1 MKITDK
7 NYNKL
12 NEVVYRIDPNH
23 LYYDPTLKEGEIRK
37 FSGTTF
43 KILKLKENSKT
54 DGMQAMAVAPLDEK
68 GNVDTSQVVISYA
81 GTNTSD
87 FKDIETDIRTIG
99 GFFDKTVSPGFS
111 MTPSQARVSGQLTSA
126 TEFAKEVKNEYKDAE
141 ISTTGHSLGQYLAL
155 YVAAENQWKNVGFN
169 GPDPYELL
177 SPEAKKWIKENP
189 GMLTNYRNRGDEL
202 LGNLMGDGTGAEIKI
217 SMEMGLMNPFDYHGL
232 DIWRF
237 DKYGNL
243 IIPENDYNTKASIQQ
258 EKHKAMSDFSSH
270 LGTLKKWREKFTA
283 SGGRLSANERIYL
296 NHSQTKVV
304 VETMGRKTKSAM
316 EEVIRINQSSIER
329 IEMNWAEELRRAEHA
344 APSLTAWE
352 VKETLASVGVTWET
366 HVMTPKEKCQQ
377 RIQKARR
384 KGERYDE
391 LAKENKNKIDD
402 LVARDQELANQ
413 LKG

>member
-1 MKITDK
+1 MKFTDEQYNKFSEKVYWLDPNNKQYNPDMRENAMITDGK
-7 NYNKL
+7 N
-12 NEVVYRIDPNH
+12 E
-23 LYYDPTLKEGEIRK
+23 
-37 FSGTTF
+37 F
-43 KILKLKENSKT
+43 KILKLRENSKT

-155 YVAAENQWKNVGFN
+155 YIAAENQWKNVGFN

-258 EKHKAMSDFSSH
+258 EKHKAMSDFSSD

-283 SGGRLSANERIYL
+283 SGGHLSANERIYL
-296 NHSQTKVV
+296 NHSQTKAV

-329 IEMNWAEELRRAEHA
+329 IEMNWAEEVRRAEHA
-344 APSLTAWE
+344 APSLTA
-352 VKETLASVGVTWET
+352 
-366 HVMTPKEKCQQ
+366 
-377 RIQKARR
+377 
-384 KGERYDE
+384 
-391 LAKENKNKIDD
+391 
-402 LVARDQELANQ
+402 
-413 LKG
+413 

>member
-1 MKITDK
+1 MTFTDEQ
-7 NYNKL
+7 YQWL
-12 NEVVYRIDPNH
+12 SDRVYWLDPKH
-23 LYYDPTLKEGEIRK
+23 LKHNTSFREGSIK
-37 FSGTTF
+37 FICGKKF

-68 GNVDTSQVVISYA
+68 GNVDTSRVVISYA

-87 FKDIETDIRTIG
+87 IKDIETDLRTIAG
-99 GFFDKTVSPGFS
+99 LFDKSDSPAVSLV
-111 MTPSQARVSGQLTSA
+111 TRQARFSGQLTSA

-141 ISTTGHSLGQYLAL
+141 ISTTGHSLGEYLAL

-189 GMLTNYRNRGDEL
+189 GMLTNYRNRGDL
-202 LGNLMGDGTGAEIKI
+202 IGNLMGDGTGAEIKV
-217 SMEMGLMNPFDYHGL
+217 SMEMGLINPLDYHDL
-232 DIWRF
+232 DDWRF
-237 DKYGNL
+237 DEQGNL
-243 IIPENDYNTKASIQQ
+243 IIPENDYNIKASTQQ

-283 SGGRLSANERIYL
+283 SGGHLSANERIYL

-329 IEMNWAEELRRAEHA
+329 IEMNWAEEVRRAEHA

-391 LAKENKNKIDD
+391 LAKEIKNKIDD
-402 LVARDQELANQ
+402 LLARDQELANQ

>member
-1 MKITDK
+1 MIITDK
-7 NYNKL
+7 NYNKIS
-12 NEVVYRIDPNH
+12 NQVYRLDPKNKK
-23 LYYDPTLKEGEIRK
+23 YDPTLKEDTVRK
-37 FSGTTF
+37 FGGTTF

-87 FKDIETDIRTIG
+87 VKDIETDLRTIIG
-99 GFFDKTVSPGFS
+99 LFDGSDNRVVSLV
-111 MTPSQARVSGQLTSA
+111 TRQARFLGQLTSA
-126 TEFAKEVKNEYKDAE
+126 AEFANEVKNEYKDAE
-141 ISTTGHSLGQYLAL
+141 ISTTGHSLGEYLAL

-177 SPEAKKWIKENP
+177 SPEAKKWVKENP
-189 GMLTNYRNRGDEL
+189 GMLTNYRNRGDFI
-202 LGNLMGDGTGAEIKI
+202 GNLMGDGTGAEIKV
-217 SMEMGLMNPFDYHGL
+217 SMEMGLINPFDYHGL
-232 DIWRF
+232 DVWRF
-237 DKYGNL
+237 DKQGNL
-243 IIPENDYNTKASIQQ
+243 IIPENDFNTKASIQQ

-283 SGGRLSANERIYL
+283 SGGHLSANERIYL

-329 IEMNWAEELRRAEHA
+329 IEMNWAEEIRRAEHA
-344 APSLTAWE
+344 APSLSAWE

-391 LAKENKNKIDD
+391 LAKEIKNKIDD

>member
-1 MKITDK
+1 M
-7 NYNKL
+7 
-12 NEVVYRIDPNH
+12 
-23 LYYDPTLKEGEIRK
+23 RK
-37 FSGTTF
+37 
-43 KILKLKENSKT
+43 K
-54 DGMQAMAVAPLDEK
+54 
-68 GNVDTSQVVISYA
+68 
-81 GTNTSD
+81 
-87 FKDIETDIRTIG
+87 
-99 GFFDKTVSPGFS
+99 
-111 MTPSQARVSGQLTSA
+111 
-126 TEFAKEVKNEYKDAE
+126 YKDAE

-155 YVAAENQWKNVGFN
+155 YVAVENQWKNVGFN

-177 SPEAKKWIKENP
+177 SPESKKWIKENP

-283 SGGRLSANERIYL
+283 SGGHLSANERIYL

-329 IEMNWAEELRRAEHA
+329 IEMNWAEEVRRAEHA

-391 LAKENKNKIDD
+391 LAKEIKNKIDD
-402 LVARDQELANQ
+402 LVARDQELANR

>member
-1 MKITDK
+1 MTFTDEQ
-7 NYNKL
+7 YQWL
-12 NEVVYRIDPNH
+12 SDRVYWLDPKH
-23 LYYDPTLKEGEIRK
+23 LKHNTSFREGSIK
-37 FSGTTF
+37 FICGKKF

-68 GNVDTSQVVISYA
+68 GNVDTSRVVISYA

-87 FKDIETDIRTIG
+87 IKDIETDLRTIAG
-99 GFFDKTVSPGFS
+99 LFDKSDSPAVSLV
-111 MTPSQARVSGQLTSA
+111 TRQARFSGQLTSA

-141 ISTTGHSLGQYLAL
+141 ISTTGHSLGEYLAL

-189 GMLTNYRNRGDEL
+189 GMLTNYRNRGDL
-202 LGNLMGDGTGAEIKI
+202 IGNLMGDGTGAEIKV
-217 SMEMGLMNPFDYHGL
+217 SMEMGLINPLDYHDL
-232 DIWRF
+232 DDWRF
-237 DKYGNL
+237 DEQGNL
-243 IIPENDYNTKASIQQ
+243 IIPENDYNIKASTQQ

-283 SGGRLSANERIYL
+283 SGGHLSANERIYL

-329 IEMNWAEELRRAEHA
+329 IEMNWAEEVRRAEHA

-391 LAKENKNKIDD
+391 LAKEIKNKIDD

>member
-1 MKITDK
+1 M
-7 NYNKL
+7 
-12 NEVVYRIDPNH
+12 
-23 LYYDPTLKEGEIRK
+23 
-37 FSGTTF
+37 
-43 KILKLKENSKT
+43 
-54 DGMQAMAVAPLDEK
+54 
-68 GNVDTSQVVISYA
+68 ISYA

-155 YVAAENQWKNVGFN
+155 YIAAENQWKNVGFN

-258 EKHKAMSDFSSH
+258 EKHKAMSDFSSD

-283 SGGRLSANERIYL
+283 SGGHLSANERIYL

-329 IEMNWAEELRRAEHA
+329 IEMNWAEEVRRAEHA

-391 LAKENKNKIDD
+391 LAKEIKNKIDD

>member
-1 MKITDK
+1 MTITDK
-7 NYNKL
+7 NYNSIS
-12 NEVVYRIDPNH
+12 NRVYRIDPNH
-23 LYYDPTLKEGEIRK
+23 PEYNADLKEGSFRNFGGAE
-37 FSGTTF
+37 F

-54 DGMQAMAVAPLDEK
+54 DGMQAMALAPLDEK

-81 GTNTSD
+81 GTNKSD
-87 FKDIETDIRTIG
+87 FKDIETDLRTIIG
-99 GFFDKTVSPGFS
+99 LFDGSDNRVVSLV
-111 MTPSQARVSGQLTSA
+111 TRQARFLGQLTSA

-189 GMLTNYRNRGDEL
+189 GMLTNYRNRGDFI
-202 LGNLMGDGTGAEIKI
+202 GNIMGNRTGAEIKI
-217 SMEMGLMNPFDYHGL
+217 SMEMGLINPFDYHGL
-232 DIWRF
+232 DVWRF
-237 DKYGNL
+237 DKQGNL

-258 EKHKAMSDFSSH
+258 EKNKAMSDFSSH
-270 LGTLKKWREKFTA
+270 LDTLKKWREKFTA

-296 NHSQTKVV
+296 NHSQTKAV
-304 VETMGRKTKSAM
+304 VETMGRKIKNAM

-329 IEMNWAEELRRAEHA
+329 IEMNWAEEVRRAEHA
-344 APSLTAWE
+344 APSLAAWE

-377 RIQKARR
+377 RIQKASR

-391 LAKENKNKIDD
+391 LAKEIKNKIDN

>member
-43 KILKLKENSKT
+43 EILKLKENSKT

-87 FKDIETDIRTIG
+87 FKDIETDIRTIV

-126 TEFAKEVKNEYKDAE
+126 TEFAKEYKDAE

-177 SPEAKKWIKENP
+177 SPESKKWIKENP

-283 SGGRLSANERIYL
+283 SGGHLSANERIYL

-316 EEVIRINQSSIER
+316 EKVIRINQSSIER

-391 LAKENKNKIDD
+391 LAKEIKNKIDD

>member
-1 MKITDK
+1 MTITDK
-7 NYNKL
+7 NYNSIS
-12 NEVVYRIDPNH
+12 NRVYRIDPNH
-23 LYYDPTLKEGEIRK
+23 PEYNADLKEGSFRNFGGAE
-37 FSGTTF
+37 F

-54 DGMQAMAVAPLDEK
+54 DGMQAMALAPLDEK

-81 GTNTSD
+81 GTNKSD
-87 FKDIETDIRTIG
+87 FKDIETDLRTIIG
-99 GFFDKTVSPGFS
+99 LFDGSDNRVVSLV
-111 MTPSQARVSGQLTSA
+111 TRQARFLGQLTSA

-177 SPEAKKWIKENP
+177 SPEAKKWVKENP
-189 GMLTNYRNRGDEL
+189 GMLTNYRNRGDFI
-202 LGNLMGDGTGAEIKI
+202 GNLMGDGTEAEIKV
-217 SMEMGLMNPFDYHGL
+217 SMEMRLINPFDYHGL
-232 DIWRF
+232 DVWRF
-237 DKYGNL
+237 DKQGNL

-258 EKHKAMSDFSSH
+258 EKNKAMNDFSSH

-283 SGGRLSANERIYL
+283 SGGSLSANERIYL
-296 NHSQTKVV
+296 NHSQTKAV
-304 VETMGRKTKSAM
+304 VETMGRKIKNAM

-329 IEMNWAEELRRAEHA
+329 IEMNWAEEVRRAEHA
-344 APSLTAWE
+344 APSLDAWE

-391 LAKENKNKIDD
+391 LAKEIKNKIND